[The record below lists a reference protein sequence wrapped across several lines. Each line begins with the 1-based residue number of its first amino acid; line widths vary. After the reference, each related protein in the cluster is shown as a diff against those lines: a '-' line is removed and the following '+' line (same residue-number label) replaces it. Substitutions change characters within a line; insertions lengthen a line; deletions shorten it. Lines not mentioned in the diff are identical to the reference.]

1 MSAEPES
8 GPRPAVKPG
17 IGPGLALILSMLILP
32 GLGQLL
38 TGRLARGAVMAG
50 ILALWLPVVLV
61 KVGLDLSA
69 IMPELAAKVE
79 SGAQLGLADV
89 QTALGPL
96 AGGLSWVLIPP
107 LAVWFW
113 ALADSIKYW
122 LDQRKQ

>member
-1 MSAEPES
+1 MNAASENPR
-8 GPRPAVKPG
+8 RPA

-50 ILALWLPVVLV
+50 VLALWLPVVLV
-61 KVGLDLSA
+61 KVGMDLAA

-79 SGAQLGLADV
+79 SGTQLGLADV
-89 QTALGPL
+89 QAALGPL
-96 AGGLSWVLIPP
+96 AGGLSWVLVPP
-107 LAVWFW
+107 LVIWFW

-122 LDQRKQ
+122 LGQRKQ